1 MFKLKI
7 LNKKKIKEIEAI
19 MEKQWDV
26 SSANSLISLEKEYA
40 FAMNNEGKIY
50 LINKRIAEVD
60 LSKLRINSVGLYIAQ
75 LTGAELRL
83 SIEGSQLFGKSATKN
98 ILELNRGMVDLWM
111 KGHAIPCS
119 QEGRTMFIMKYN
131 DDFLGCG
138 KLVDNMLINY
148 VPKERRVKSED
159 VPE

>member
-1 MFKLKI
+1 MFTIKI
-7 LNKKKIKEIEAI
+7 LNKKKIKEMQAI
-19 MEKQWDV
+19 MEKQWNT
-26 SSANSLISLEKEYA
+26 SSDILTSLEKEYA

-75 LTGAELRL
+75 LTSTELRL

-98 ILELNRGMVDLWM
+98 IFDLNKSMLDLWM
-111 KGHAIPCS
+111 RGHNIPCS
-119 QEGRTMFIMKYN
+119 QDGRTMFIMKYN

-138 KLVDNMLINY
+138 KLVDHMLINY